1 MPSAGG
7 CGAGDGVGRGWCG
20 AEWCGARMQM
30 EIVVCS
36 ISVEFCRSFPCL
48 ALGISYGE
56 MKTHIHKRACCQAL
70 CLMSII
76 PALRTLR
83 EDDSH
88 GLEASL

>member
-1 MPSAGG
+1 MLVGVERG
-7 CGAGDGVGRGWCG
+7 MVWGGDGV
-20 AEWCGARMQM
+20 ERMQM
-30 EIVVCS
+30 EILVCS

-48 ALGISYGE
+48 ALDISYGE

-70 CLMSII
+70 YFMSII